1 MKNKYISIAIAAL
14 ALSFGSCSDY
24 LDTKPLDQ
32 NSDATNWTSEASL
45 ETYAW
50 NLYGNF
56 SGYGSGWSRGQYHS
70 SAMCDDYSS
79 DSYSQPTKTIPS
91 SSGSW
96 NNPYT
101 EIRRANI
108 LLNRVDR
115 IPNITKEAANHWK
128 GIARFFRAQ
137 QHFELVKTYGDVV
150 WVDTEID
157 IDDAASL
164 GRARDPRVT
173 VMKNVC
179 ADLQF
184 AGENCRYTTNN
195 SVNNMSAY
203 ALLSRVALYEGAW
216 QKYHNNNTA
225 DAKYFYE
232 IAKNAARKVIDSGK
246 YSIHSGYK
254 VNYISKDLTGNTEMI
269 LFKVYCYTGEGA
281 KVTFAH
287 SMQGWS
293 NSSSK
298 SWGLTKSA
306 VECYANANGLP
317 AFMGTYKDATI
328 GDVFTDRDARLSQT
342 CDPKILCPVGM
353 AYTQGVN
360 SSTAYWTTKFIDFND
375 YGTSTWSA
383 PYNTSDA
390 PIYTYSEV
398 LENYAEA
405 CAELETVGGAAMSQ
419 NDLDISVNIVRA
431 KHGNLPALT
440 YAGSGSVSV
449 GGTVITK
456 DPKNTWGVSNL
467 LWELRRERRSEL
479 MCDGFRY
486 DDLMRWKQGTLLD
499 FVKNPDGYLG
509 ASKAAIDA
517 YYNAHKSDTFYSK
530 IKYDDIVKG
539 NFWNSDNSYL
549 SAFNTTKNMRV
560 FDEAKNYTEPIP
572 STQIVLNP
580 NLTQQDGWK

>member
-1 MKNKYISIAIAAL
+1 MKNKYISIAFAAL
-14 ALSFGSCSDY
+14 ALTLGSCSDY
-24 LDTKPLDQ
+24 LDKKPLDQ

-70 SAMCDDYSS
+70 SGMCDDYSA
-79 DSYSQPTKTIPS
+79 DDFSQPTKSIPS
-91 SSGSW
+91 SSGAW
-96 NNPYT
+96 NSPYT

-108 LLNRVDR
+108 LLNRVDL
-115 IPNITKEAANHWK
+115 IPNLSDEAANHWR

-137 QHFELVKTYGDVV
+137 QHYNLVQTYGDVV
-150 WVDTEID
+150 WVDTEMD

-164 GRARDPRVT
+164 NKGRDSRVL

-179 ADLQF
+179 EDLKF

-195 SVNNMSAY
+195 TVNNMCAWAY
-203 ALLSRVALYEGAW
+203 LSRVALNEAAW
-216 QKYHNNNTA
+216 QKYHNNNTT
-225 DAKYFYE
+225 DANYFYE
-232 IAKNAARKVIDSGK
+232 IAKNAAKKVIDSGK
-246 YSIHSGYK
+246 YAIHENYK
-254 VNYISKDLTGNTEMI
+254 ANYISKDLTGNTEMI
-269 LFKVYCYTGEGA
+269 LFKAYSYTGEGA
-281 KVTFAH
+281 KVTLAH

-298 SWGLTKSA
+298 TWGLTKSA
-306 VECYANANGLP
+306 VECYANADGLP
-317 AFMGTYKDATI
+317 IYMGTYSDATI
-328 GDVFTDRDARLSQT
+328 EDVFKNRDARLSAT
-342 CDPKILCPVGM
+342 CDPAILCPVGM

-360 SSTAYWTTKFIDFND
+360 SSTAYWTTKFIDFKD

-383 PYNTSDA
+383 PYNTADA
-390 PIYTYSEV
+390 PIFTYSEV

-405 CAELETVGGAAMSQ
+405 CAELGAITQ

-431 KHGNLPALT
+431 KHGKLPALT
-440 YAGSGSVSV
+440 LV
-449 GGTVITK
+449 GTDGVAVNGKTITT
-456 DPKNTWGVSNL
+456 DPKNTWKVNNL

-486 DDLMRWKQGTLLD
+486 DDLMRWKQGALLD
-499 FVKNPDGYLG
+499 FAKNPDGFTG

-517 YYNAHKSDTFYSK
+517 YYNAHKSEEFYSK
-530 IKYDDIVKG
+530 IKYDDIING
-539 NFWNSDNSYL
+539 NFWINGDTYL
-549 SAFNTTKNMRV
+549 SAYNTAKNMRV
-560 FDEAKNYTEPIP
+560 FDENKNYLEPIP